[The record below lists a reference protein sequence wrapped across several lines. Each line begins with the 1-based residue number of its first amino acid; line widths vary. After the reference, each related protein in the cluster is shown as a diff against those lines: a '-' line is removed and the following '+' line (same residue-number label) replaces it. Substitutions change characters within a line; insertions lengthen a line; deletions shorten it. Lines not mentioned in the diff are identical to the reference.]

1 MTEPATVS
9 NPAQSKGWARTLWR
23 GSERIGLHEA
33 VVVVAAF
40 LVYFFIRG
48 AVVDRAGEA
57 LGRGLD
63 LIQIE
68 QDLGIYWELDMQAW
82 ILDSKPA
89 IRILNWIY
97 FWGHMPVVIAA
108 AVYLYV
114 RHRPTYFLVR
124 NAFLAS
130 GAIGVLLYWAYPVAP
145 PRLIP
150 FAGFIDT
157 MAVFDRFGYQ
167 AQETQAFVNP
177 YAAVPSLHFGWSML
191 LGGVVAWAGRAH
203 RSLVILGCFWPIAMF
218 FAVVMTGNHFILDAV
233 AGAIVSVAGLGI
245 AYALHRAY
253 ERLKLRASPPVL
265 LDGEIRHTLETRPSS
280 EGTKQ

>member
-1 MTEPATVS
+1 MSERAKVS
-9 NPAQSKGWARTLWR
+9 IPVANRDRLRALWR
-23 GSERIGLHEA
+23 GTERIGLHEA
-33 VVVVAAF
+33 VVVAAAF

-63 LIQIE
+63 LIQLE
-68 QDLGIYWELDMQAW
+68 RDLGIYWELEMQSW

-89 IRILNWIY
+89 IKILNWIY
-97 FWGHMPVVIAA
+97 FWGHMPVIIAA

-114 RHRPTYFLVR
+114 RHRPAYFLVR

-157 MAVFDRFGYQ
+157 MAAFDRFGYQ

-177 YAAVPSLHFGWSML
+177 YAAVPSLHFGWAML
-191 LGGVVAWAGRAH
+191 LGGVVAWVGRS
-203 RSLVILGCFWPIAMF
+203 RKSLVALGVVWPVAVF
-218 FAVVMTGNHFILDAV
+218 FAIIMTGNHFILDAV
-233 AGAIVSVAGLGI
+233 AGAVVSLAGLGI
-245 AYALHRAY
+245 AYAVHRAH
-253 ERLKLRASPPVL
+253 RQIKTRGSRRRAPPP
-265 LDGEIRHTLETRPSS
+265 EAS
-280 EGTKQ
+280 

>member
-1 MTEPATVS
+1 MTESIDAPRGAAGRRWVG
-9 NPAQSKGWARTLWR
+9 AIWRRT
-23 GSERIGLHEA
+23 ERIGLHEA
-33 VVVVAAF
+33 VLVVAAF

-48 AVVDRAGEA
+48 AVVDRAGES

-63 LIQIE
+63 LIRLE
-68 QDLGIYWELDMQAW
+68 RDLGIYWELDMQAW
-82 ILDSKPA
+82 ILDSKSA
-89 IRILNWIY
+89 IRIANWIY

-130 GAIGVLLYWAYPVAP
+130 GAIGVLLYWAFPVAP

-157 MAVFDRFGYQ
+157 MAVFDRISYQ

-191 LGGVVAWAGRAH
+191 LGGVVAWVGRSRA
-203 RSLVILGCFWPIAMF
+203 SLIALGIVWPVAMF

-233 AGAIVSVAGLGI
+233 AGAVVSVAGLGI
-245 AYALHRAY
+245 AYGMHQGN
-253 ERLKLRASPPVL
+253 ERLKERRAEASTTPL
-265 LDGEIRHTLETRPSS
+265 GRP
-280 EGTKQ
+280 